1 MHLGPRCRRQNRLF
15 PVARSCPSSSFLSC
29 QKKARLCPR
38 VCQESNTSSPT
49 LSDNMVPYVWS
60 CCLSLSCLVTS
71 WLQRHDLAI
80 LLPFLKAFVDPVPFS
95 SSFLFCCTDR
105 NLLPSCSTALRSW
118 CLSAATTTDAALVM
132 LRRGERHGQRK
143 RAWAESGGVSESSW
157 EGVLPDYDCTL
168 AVQPGVDR

>member
-1 MHLGPRCRRQNRLF
+1 MHLGPRCRRQNTLF
-15 PVARSCPSSSFLSC
+15 PVAGSCPSLSFPSC
-29 QKKARLCPR
+29 QKKALGPSSPR

-71 WLQRHDLAI
+71 WLQRP
-80 LLPFLKAFVDPVPFS
+80 PFSQAFVDPVPLS

-143 RAWAESGGVSESSW
+143 RAWAKV
-157 EGVLPDYDCTL
+157 EGYLNQAGRECCPTTT
-168 AVQPGVDR
+168 AH